1 MNVLIL
7 FLAPP
12 FSRKNYGVMVI
23 IPFSPKVQ
31 GLILLPNFHFLP
43 WMDEKEDVPK
53 QFPQAKGLG
62 FDSFVKFSIFFH
74 E

>member
-1 MNVLIL
+1 MMNVLII

-12 FSRKNYGVMVI
+12 FPKKIYGVLVI

-43 WMDEKEDVPK
+43 WTNEKEDVPK
-53 QFPQAKGLG
+53 NIPQAKGLG
-62 FDSFVKFSIFFH
+62 FDSFSNSHFLP
-74 E
+74 